1 MIAQRHHH
9 ESRAAVFRMLS
20 SDQEAKEDLFYGQV
34 VIILARW
41 FLILAGVVL
50 ALWSASSVE
59 AIELPIGFMIVL
71 MGMNFYLHGRYL
83 MRQPVQAPLV
93 YLSSA
98 VDLIVITLIVVF
110 WTQGRGTGLASPF
123 FVFYYPA
130 LLAFALVFRPRI
142 SLGYAAVVLSIYLVL
157 VLLGSGAGDL
167 RAQKTLVE
175 RLVTMAA
182 TAGLG
187 AYFWRIQRR
196 RRGHAAA
203 PRLAHWAAAEDRVSA
218 AAQA

>member
-1 MIAQRHHH
+1 MF
-9 ESRAAVFRMLS
+9 AVLS
-20 SDQEAKEDLFYGQV
+20 PDADTQEDLFYGQV
-34 VIILARW
+34 VVIVARW
-41 FLILAGVVL
+41 FLIFAGVVL
-50 ALWSASSVE
+50 SLWSASSVD
-59 AIELPIGFMIVL
+59 AVMLPIGLMIVL

-83 MRQPVQAPLV
+83 MKQPVQAPLV

-98 VDLIVITLIVVF
+98 IDLAVITGIVVF

-142 SLGYAAVVLSIYLVL
+142 SLGYAAVVVAVYLLVVL
-157 VLLGSGAGDL
+157 VGSGVGDL
-167 RAQKTLVE
+167 RAQKTLLE
-175 RLVTMAA
+175 RIVTMAA

-196 RRGHAAA
+196 LAATAA
-203 PRLAHWAAAEDRVSA
+203 PHEAPQRRLVDAVTSAGRV
-218 AAQA
+218 

>member
-1 MIAQRHHH
+1 MFAVLSPDADAQ
-9 ESRAAVFRMLS
+9 
-20 SDQEAKEDLFYGQV
+20 EDLFYGQV
-34 VIILARW
+34 VVIVARW
-41 FLILAGVVL
+41 FLIFAGVVL
-50 ALWSASSVE
+50 SLWSASSVD
-59 AIELPIGFMIVL
+59 AVMLPIGLMMVL
-71 MGMNFYLHGRYL
+71 MAMNFYLHGRYL

-142 SLGYAAVVLSIYLVL
+142 SLGYAAVVLGIYLVL

-196 RRGHAAA
+196 RRGNAAA
-203 PRLAHWAAAEDRVSA
+203 PRLARWAAAEDRVPA
-218 AAQA
+218 AGQA